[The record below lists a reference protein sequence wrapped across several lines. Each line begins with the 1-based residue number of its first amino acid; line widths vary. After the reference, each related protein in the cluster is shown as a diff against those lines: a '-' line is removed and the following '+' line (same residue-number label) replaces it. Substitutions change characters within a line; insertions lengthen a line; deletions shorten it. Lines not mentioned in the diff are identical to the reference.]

1 MTDRSKEFS
10 WLTTHSIHE
19 GEKSSQLP
27 VALGIATQKV
37 TCAMDDQQAYNAVI
51 SFFHWDVV
59 AHQLSSSWHLIQQTT
74 IRREIAFNSLD
85 ISV

>member
-1 MTDRSKEFS
+1 MTDRSKQFS
-10 WLTTHSIHE
+10 WLTTHSIRE
-19 GEKSSQLP
+19 VKKSSQLP

-51 SFFHWDVV
+51 SFFHRGVA
-59 AHQLSSSWHLIQQTT
+59 AHQLSSSWHLVQQTT
-74 IRREIAFNSLD
+74 IRREIAFNNLD

>member
-1 MTDRSKEFS
+1 
-10 WLTTHSIHE
+10 
-19 GEKSSQLP
+19 
-27 VALGIATQKV
+27 
-37 TCAMDDQQAYNAVI
+37 MDDQQAYNAVI